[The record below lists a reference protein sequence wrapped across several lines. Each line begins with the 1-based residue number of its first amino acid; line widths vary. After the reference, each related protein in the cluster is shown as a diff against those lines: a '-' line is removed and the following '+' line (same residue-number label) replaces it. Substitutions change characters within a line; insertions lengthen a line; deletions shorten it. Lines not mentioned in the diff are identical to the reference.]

1 MQIPQSNNQ
10 EDNVTQNIL
19 CKLTLTS
26 NKVSLLT
33 FTTTTPRT
41 VSGSAGSQFNSLTPQ
56 SVWSV
61 LFPAQIRSYPSQ
73 VS

>member
-1 MQIPQSNNQ
+1 MQIPQGNNQ
-10 EDNVTQNIL
+10 DNVTQNIL
-19 CKLTLTS
+19 CKLILLTS

-41 VSGSAGSQFNSLTPQ
+41 VSGSFRSQFNSLTPR

-61 LFPAQIRSYPSQ
+61 QFPVQIR
-73 VS
+73 